1 MTLWLTFMHCLQGI
15 SLDLH
20 SFLVAQVGEDIYKD
34 KAMLPH
40 GFMSSEFLQSCT
52 LCAAYF
58 AGVQRQVSSPYS
70 SSCAAVTSYCCH
82 PVPGAP
88 ACAVTAAVYTVAA
101 FVPVDAAAA
110 HDVALAVNVDQLYV
124 KFRSW
129 HHPPRLSTLCLAVIA
144 LDDC

>member
-15 SLDLH
+15 GVALH

-58 AGVQRQVSSPYS
+58 AGVQHQVCIPYS

-82 PVPGAP
+82 PVAVAP
-88 ACAVTAAVYTVAA
+88 ACTAAVYTVAA
-101 FVPVDAAAA
+101 LVPVDAAAA

-124 KFRSW
+124 MF
-129 HHPPRLSTLCLAVIA
+129 
-144 LDDC
+144 